1 MQEQRSG
8 VPTLKELLNGLASFP
23 NTGDMSIGRI
33 GSIPITTLLTSMDGG
48 NAEDCR
54 EQSRPPSLTVAG
66 LALDSRE
73 VVSGDAFIALAG
85 AQQHGLTHVE
95 QAINNGA
102 CAVIFD
108 PADNGRQL
116 AETLPCRISS
126 AVPMIAVENLGLKLG
141 ELAARFY
148 GDPSQFMTVI
158 GITGTNGKTS
168 CSQFL
173 SQMLDDC
180 GIIGTLG
187 WGEWGKLNKTLNT
200 TPDALAIQKILAEL
214 LKDKKRAV
222 AMEVSSHGLEQ
233 GRVNGVMF
241 KGAVFT
247 NISRDHLDYHGT
259 MDAYVQAKLELLN
272 KPGLAFAVV
281 NLDDAYSELIVAAVP
296 ESVQLWHF
304 SAKGKIADSGEC
316 VSAENILHKA
326 DGIEFDVCWQ
336 DRPQRVK
343 VPLYGDFNVENVLA
357 VLTVM
362 LAMGISLDEAIK
374 RLTCIRPVDGR
385 MERFGTEAD
394 PLVFVDY
401 AHTPDALDKVLSSLR
416 KHCNQDLWVVFGC
429 GGNRDSGKR
438 SQMGKIAEF
447 WADHVV
453 VTDDNPRY
461 ENGLDIVNDILAGC
475 SSTAWDG
482 GRDCSRQSTAFAPSM
497 EVRSV
502 ATGTTAWMQEVEQR
516 MEQLPMEPVRPA
528 KVEIIQ
534 NREQAIQ
541 KVVANAARNDCI
553 VIAGKGHEQYQESN
567 GICVPFSDRQVV
579 IDALSRRNR

>member
-1 MQEQRSG
+1 MATGMPEQRND
-8 VPTLKELLNGLASFP
+8 VLRLTDLLNGLALIPDQS
-23 NTGDMSIGRI
+23 DMPVLG
-33 GSIPITTLLTSMDGG
+33 LT
-48 NAEDCR
+48 
-54 EQSRPPSLTVAG
+54 
-66 LALDSRE
+66 LDSRTI
-73 VVSGDAFIALAG
+73 VCGDAFIALAG
-85 AQQHGLTHVE
+85 AKQHGLAYGE
-95 QAINNGA
+95 QAIKNGA

-108 PADNGRQL
+108 PAGNGQQL
-116 AETLPCRISS
+116 ADALTSTAYAPVS
-126 AVPMIAVENLGLKLG
+126 MIPVENLSLKLG

-148 GDPSQFMTVI
+148 GDPSRLMTVI

-180 GIIGTLG
+180 GVIGTLG

-214 LKDKKRAV
+214 LKNKKYTV

-233 GRVNGVMF
+233 GRVNGVIF

-281 NLDDAYSELIVAAVP
+281 NLDDGYSERIIAAVP
-296 ESVQLWHF
+296 EPVQLWQF
-304 SAKGKIADSGEC
+304 SVKGKTTNSGRC
-316 VSAENILHKA
+316 VNAENILHKT
-326 DGIEFDVCWQ
+326 DGIEFDVRYLDQ
-336 DRPQRVK
+336 LQRVS
-343 VPLYGDFNVENVLA
+343 VPLFGDFNVENVLA

-362 LAMGISLDEAIK
+362 LAMGVSLHDAAEKLTGIK
-374 RLTCIRPVDGR
+374 PVAGR
-385 MERFGTEAD
+385 MERFGAETD
-394 PLVFVDY
+394 PLIFVDY

-416 KHCNQDLWVVFGC
+416 KHCKQALWVVFGC
-429 GGNRDSGKR
+429 GGNRDAGKR
-438 SQMGKIAEF
+438 PQMGGIAQQ

-453 VTDDNPRY
+453 ITDDNPRY

-475 SSTAWDG
+475 S
-482 GRDCSRQSTAFAPSM
+482 QAFPPSM

-502 ATGTTAWMQEVEQR
+502 ADGR
-516 MEQLPMEPVRPA
+516 EPSRPA
-528 KVEIIQ
+528 KVEVIQ

-541 KVVANAARNDCI
+541 KVVASAAKNDCI

-567 GICVPFSDRQVV
+567 GVCVPFSDSQVV
-579 IDALSRRNR
+579 IDALSRRHA